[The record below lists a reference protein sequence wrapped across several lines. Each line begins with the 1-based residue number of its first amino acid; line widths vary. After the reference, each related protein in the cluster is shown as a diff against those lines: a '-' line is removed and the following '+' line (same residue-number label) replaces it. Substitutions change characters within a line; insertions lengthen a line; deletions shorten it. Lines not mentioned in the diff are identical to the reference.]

1 MNSTVRNEQ
10 ELEAVERRQKVEQF
24 INEQYEKTKQ
34 QITQRQM
41 TIVDKNRIKEQ
52 ESQLR
57 IGIKK
62 EEKMRIEKNKELR
75 QQIIDNDPD
84 RTGIGMTQDEG
95 TLGDDDKKNDKMAA
109 LNQTRTTTLSKD
121 SVSNNVGNLGKL
133 IARFIEDREKN
144 P

>member
-1 MNSTVRNEQ
+1 MNTTVRNEQ
-10 ELEAVERRQKVEQF
+10 ELEAIERRQKVEQF

-34 QITQRQM
+34 QISQRQM

-75 QQIIDNDPD
+75 
-84 RTGIGMTQDEG
+84 
-95 TLGDDDKKNDKMAA
+95 
-109 LNQTRTTTLSKD
+109 
-121 SVSNNVGNLGKL
+121 
-133 IARFIEDREKN
+133 
-144 P
+144 